1 MWNDIKK
8 SILSGILISIGC
20 SVYLCSIKL
29 DFSWLGAILFTGGLF
44 TICEY
49 NFNLYTGKVGYIAHQ
64 FKNGKYYA
72 FVALVCVFNV
82 ITTFLIGLVCGKIFP
97 TIYEEATKL
106 YSAKLSASLLKDF
119 VSSIFCG
126 ILMFLAV
133 DTWKRGRK
141 FALFIYIPTF
151 IICGFD
157 HSIANAFYN
166 GASWGDYSFSWQN
179 LVFILIVI
187 LGNGIGGILIA
198 WLTKNLGEN
207 NSGEVGDKN

>member
-20 SVYLCSIKL
+20 SVYLCSIRL
-29 DFSWLGAILFTGGLF
+29 DLSWLGAILFTGGLF

-82 ITTFLIGLVCGKIFP
+82 LTSFLIGLACKKIFP
-97 TIYEEATKL
+97 VIYEEAAKL
-106 YSAKLSASLLKDF
+106 YVNKLSSSLLKSF

-133 DTWKRGRK
+133 DTWKRGKK

-166 GASWGDYSFSWQN
+166 GASFGDYTFSWRN

-187 LGNGIGGILIA
+187 LGNGIGGVLISL
-198 WLTKNLGEN
+198 LTKNLGEADGKSKDGN
-207 NSGEVGDKN
+207 